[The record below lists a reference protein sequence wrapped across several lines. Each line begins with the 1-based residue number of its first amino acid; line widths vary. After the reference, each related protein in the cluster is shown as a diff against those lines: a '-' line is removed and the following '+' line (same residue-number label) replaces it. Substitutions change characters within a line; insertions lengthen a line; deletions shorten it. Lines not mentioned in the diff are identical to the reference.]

1 MTRNKTYTRFHLI
14 SAVLM
19 IVALT
24 WLTISAPFVFE
35 NQKQLAKISKMS
47 SDQSPLAG
55 TEEESGN
62 PLGNNTTEEKAPK
75 SLNTF
80 SEEYLHDHYRS
91 NHLFSIALQ
100 YYKHENA
107 GIYIAYHGEP
117 LVPPPNVA

>member
-1 MTRNKTYTRFHLI
+1 MIIALI
-14 SAVLM
+14 
-19 IVALT
+19 

-35 NQKQLAKISKMS
+35 NQKQLAKTSNTAS
-47 SDQSPLAG
+47 VQSPLAG
-55 TEEESGN
+55 SEEESGN
-62 PLGNNTTEEKAPK
+62 PLGSNNTEEKAPK

-91 NHLFSIALQ
+91 DYLFALALQ
-100 YYKHENA
+100 YHKHENA